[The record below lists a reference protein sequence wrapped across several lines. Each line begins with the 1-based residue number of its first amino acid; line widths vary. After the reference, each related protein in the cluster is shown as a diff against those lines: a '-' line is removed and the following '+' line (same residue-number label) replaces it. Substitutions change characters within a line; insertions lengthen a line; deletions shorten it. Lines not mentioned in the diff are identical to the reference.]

1 MRAALAILLIEI
13 FLRSTAPAALVNGVA
28 VLVND
33 AIITY
38 QDIEVFVA
46 QPMELLE
53 RQYWNQP
60 EVLEKRKQELN
71 ADGLQ
76 QLLERQLILHEFK
89 TAGYNLPESYLDDVI
104 KERVKKRFGDRA
116 TLTKTLQEQGLTYE
130 TFRQRTREEIIVDAL
145 RQKHV
150 SQEILI
156 SPQKIE
162 TYYAEHTNDFKV
174 SDQVKLRRIIL
185 SKPRSGSPDATK
197 KVGQEILV
205 KLDEG
210 VPFAEMASV
219 YSEGPDRAQGGDYDW
234 AEPSRL
240 AKEIADAVSN
250 LKPGQRTGL
259 IETPA
264 AADTPGAFFIFLVE
278 NKRPA
283 HIKSLSEVREEIERS
298 LRVEEIKRL
307 EKQWIDRL
315 KKKSFVRYF

>member
-1 MRAALAILLIEI
+1 MRALLTILLLAL
-13 FLRSTAPAALVNGVA
+13 FLRSTAEAILVNGVA

-38 QDIEVFVA
+38 QDIEISAA
-46 QPMELLE
+46 QGLEVLE
-53 RQYWNQP
+53 RQYFSQP
-60 EVLEKRKQELN
+60 EVLEKRKQDLRTSVLE
-71 ADGLQ
+71 D
-76 QLLERQLILHEFK
+76 LLSRQLILHEFK
-89 TAGYNLPESYLDDVI
+89 TSGYNLPESYLDDVI
-104 KERVKKRFGDRA
+104 KERIKKRFGDRA
-116 TLTKTLQEQGLTYE
+116 TLTKSLQEQGITYE
-130 TFRQRTREEIIVDAL
+130 TFRQRIREEIIVEAL

-174 SDQVKLRRIIL
+174 NDQIKLRRIIL
-185 SKPRSGSPDATK
+185 SKPRTGSADAVR
-197 KVGQEILV
+197 KVGQEILA

-219 YSEGPDRAQGGDYDW
+219 YSEGADRAQGGDYEW
-234 AEPSRL
+234 TEPSKL
-240 AKEIADAVSN
+240 AKEIAAAVSS

-259 IETPA
+259 VETPA
-264 AADTPGAFFIFLVE
+264 TRETSGAFFILLVE

-283 HIKSLSEVREEIERS
+283 HVKSLSEVREEIERS
-298 LRVEEIKRL
+298 LRVEEVRRL
-307 EKQWIDRL
+307 EKQWIDGL

>member
-1 MRAALAILLIEI
+1 MRGLLPLSLIALFLLHSISRAAL
-13 FLRSTAPAALVNGVA
+13 VDGVA

-38 QDIEVFVA
+38 QDIELYVSPYVD
-46 QPMELLE
+46 LLE
-53 RQYWNQP
+53 RQYRNQP
-60 EVLEKRKQELN
+60 EVLEKKVQETRQ
-71 ADGLQ
+71 DGLQ

-104 KERVKKRFGDRA
+104 KERIKKKFGDRVSM
-116 TLTKTLQEQGLTYE
+116 TKTLREEGITYE
-130 TFRQRTREEIIVDAL
+130 TYRQRIREEIIVDAL

-162 TYYAEHTNDFKV
+162 RYYAQHTNDFQV
-174 SDQVKLRRIIL
+174 NDQVKMRQIIL
-185 SKPRSGSPDATK
+185 NKPPTASAEGVR
-197 KVGQEILV
+197 KVGQEILA
-205 KLDEG
+205 KLDDG

-219 YSEGPDRAQGGDYDW
+219 YSDGANRAQGGDYDW
-234 AEPSRL
+234 TEPSKLR
-240 AKEIADAVSN
+240 KEIAAVVAG
-250 LKPGQRTGL
+250 LKPGQRSGL
-259 IETPA
+259 IETPE
-264 AADTPGAFFIFLVE
+264 AFFIFLVE

-283 HIKSLSEVREEIERS
+283 HVKALSEVREEIERN

-315 KKKSFVRYF
+315 KKKSFIAYF